1 MAHCCGG
8 VLSKC
13 NSIKRSAV
21 EEENVTQDK
30 QIKRMFINKKV
41 KINEFLNYDYP

>member
-1 MAHCCGG
+1 
-8 VLSKC
+8 VLSKR

-30 QIKRMFINKKV
+30 QIKLVFINKKV
-41 KINEFLNYDYP
+41 EINEFLNYDYP